1 MNDPHVVALE
11 YRIEH
16 GPAIDWSRAAP
27 LNIEEDSFDV
37 RAENGRI
44 RFSLKEHYA
53 SEDEARLVVEA
64 DYIPNWE
71 FHVGL
76 VRGPNA
82 FRLRFDSAEIV
93 DRNPSPG
100 PPTLRAHAS
109 FGPITAKADLARK
122 PRAFPDPPRAG
133 IRRSPDVDSMFR
145 RYMGYLE
152 GREPLSAMAYFC
164 LTVLEKMGGS
174 RSKAAVRFGI
184 SENVLDRIGKLS
196 ATKGGP
202 SARKAIGSSA
212 PHTPEDERFLKSAIQ
227 TLIRRVAEVEFGPDS
242 KRDKILVANIGL
254 SPEDE
259 MAP

>member
-11 YRIEH
+11 YCIEH
-16 GPAIDWSRAAP
+16 GPVIDWSRAAP
-27 LNIEEDSFDV
+27 LNLEENSFDV

-44 RFSLKEHYA
+44 RFNLKEHYA
-53 SEDEARLVVEA
+53 SEDEARLAVEA

-76 VRGPNA
+76 VRGPNT

-109 FGPITAKADLARK
+109 FGPITAKADLARPK
-122 PRAFPDPPRAG
+122 PRAFPNPPRAG

-145 RYMGYLE
+145 RYMGHLE
-152 GREPLSAMAYFC
+152 GREPLSTMAYFC
-164 LTVLEKMGGS
+164 LTVLEQKEGG
-174 RSKAAVRFGI
+174 RSKAAARFGI
-184 SENVLDRIGKLS
+184 SENVLERIGKLS
-196 ATKGGP
+196 STKGGP

-212 PHTPEDERFLKSAIQ
+212 PHTPEEERYLKSAVQ
-227 TLIRRVAEVEFGPDS
+227 TLIRRAAEVEFGPDP
-242 KRDKILVANIGL
+242 KRETITLADI
-254 SPEDE
+254 
-259 MAP
+259 

>member
-1 MNDPHVVALE
+1 ML
-11 YRIEH
+11 
-16 GPAIDWSRAAP
+16 
-27 LNIEEDSFDV
+27 EDSFDV

-44 RFSLKEHYA
+44 RFNLKEHYA
-53 SEDEARLVVEA
+53 SEDEARLAVEA

-76 VRGPNA
+76 IRGPNT

-109 FGPITAKADLARK
+109 FGPMTAKADLAPPK
-122 PRAFPDPPRAG
+122 PRAFPEPPSAG

-145 RYMGYLE
+145 RYLGHLE

-164 LTVLEKMGGS
+164 LTVLEQMGGG
-174 RSKAAVRFGI
+174 RRGTAARFGI
-184 SENVLDRIGKLS
+184 SENVLDRIGNLS

-202 SARKAIGSSA
+202 SARKAIGSRA
-212 PHTPEDERFLKSAIQ
+212 PHTPEDERFLKSAVQ
-227 TLIRRVAEVEFGPDS
+227 ALIRRAAEVEFGPGP
-242 KRDKILVANIGL
+242 KRETITLADI
-254 SPEDE
+254 
-259 MAP
+259 